1 LSWTTPGCYA
11 ELCCGKELRRTLRDT
26 KNGLFGGCVVAAA
39 SSSGE
44 QTIGSP
50 PPTEFAP
57 RIHCFRPA
65 NEPSNASTLSVWGQD
80 FGFAPAFSVVRL
92 LLLFCQAK
100 GKLPLLLAAQTS
112 PALCPVRPCPTYLT
126 FRQAGMYSA
135 RPYLIS
141 LLCSPPMCS
150 KTMAGHGRAGQY
162 AASGS
167 HRPFFHPT
175 SRDRVHQ
182 LKSLGLQRFTTP
194 L

>member
-1 LSWTTPGCYA
+1 MLCRALLWKRVETYSSRYKEWVVWWVCGGGSKQQWRANNWITSTNGIRASNTLLS
-11 ELCCGKELRRTLRDT
+11 
-26 KNGLFGGCVVAAA
+26 A
-39 SSSGE
+39 SN
-44 QTIGSP
+44 
-50 PPTEFAP
+50 A
-57 RIHCFRPA
+57 
-65 NEPSNASTLSVWGQD
+65 PSNASTLSVWGQD